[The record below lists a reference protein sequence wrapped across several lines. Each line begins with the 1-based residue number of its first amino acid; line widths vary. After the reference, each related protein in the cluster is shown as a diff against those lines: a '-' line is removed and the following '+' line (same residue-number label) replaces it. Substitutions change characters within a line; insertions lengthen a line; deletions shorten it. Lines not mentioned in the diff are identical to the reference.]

1 MRQLNPDTQCGR
13 IVAYMR
19 HYKTITEQDCIAWDR
34 VHTKSENMGRRLAA
48 RIYDLRNDFGF
59 LIGHRDFKTHTEY
72 WIVSY
77 PKEKQG
83 ELML

>member
-1 MRQLNPDTQCGR
+1 MREYGKIQ
-13 IVAYMR
+13 
-19 HYKTITEQDCIAWDR
+19 EWDCI
-34 VHTKSENMGRRLAA
+34 HNHMGRRLAA

-59 LIGHRDFKTHTEY
+59 LIGHKDFKTHTEY
-72 WIVSY
+72 WIISY

>member
-1 MRQLNPDTQCGR
+1 MKEHKR
-13 IVAYMR
+13 IQ
-19 HYKTITEQDCIAWDR
+19 EQDCINWDR
-34 VHTKSENMGRRLAA
+34 IHGNAEMGRRLSG

-59 LIGHRDFKTHTEY
+59 IIGHEDFPTHTEY
-72 WIVSY
+72 WIISY